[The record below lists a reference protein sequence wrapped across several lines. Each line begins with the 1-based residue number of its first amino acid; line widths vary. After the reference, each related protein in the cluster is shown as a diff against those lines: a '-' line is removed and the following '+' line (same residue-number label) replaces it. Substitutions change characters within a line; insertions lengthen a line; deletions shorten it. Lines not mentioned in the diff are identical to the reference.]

1 MEFLYAARLIYEA
14 EAKASMKMR
23 ESRGEDPNPDD
34 LFVSKM
40 KFSERRMEV

>member
-1 MEFLYAARLIYEA
+1 MEA

-23 ESRGEDPNPDD
+23 KSLEEDLKPDD
-34 LFVSKM
+34 LIMSKM